1 MSNYSKNIWFN
12 GDIVPFNEAKIHV
25 LSHCLH
31 YGTGVFEGI
40 KCYGTPKGPAVF
52 RLREHMERLI
62 NSGCNYNMKIP
73 YSVEDL
79 CKGTLDLIEANDL
92 TNSYIRPIAY
102 YGYDTLGVHPKD
114 CPVEVAIGTLD
125 WGAYVGKDAL
135 KKGAHITMSPW
146 KKYQSKSFPASTKSS
161 GTYLNSLLAVQDAKS
176 RGFDEAL
183 LLNLDGTIAEGSG
196 QNFFIIKD
204 GIFHTNDKN
213 ANILMGITRE
223 TVLTLIKDL
232 GMEYKIADI
241 TEDDLYNADEAFFT
255 GSASEVTP
263 IRKIDDHAFS
273 EGKAGELTLKIQ
285 DLYYNIVRGE
295 NMKYESW
302 LTYVQNSFST
312 L

>member
-1 MSNYSKNIWFN
+1 MSDYSKNIWFE
-12 GDIVPFNEAKIHV
+12 GKIVPFSEGKIHI
-25 LSHCLH
+25 LSHCIH

-40 KCYGTPKGPAVF
+40 KCYNTPKGPAVF
-52 RLREHMERLI
+52 KLKEHMERLHQ
-62 NSGCNYNMKIP
+62 SASNYNMKIP

-79 CKGTLDLIEANDL
+79 CQGTIDLISANNL
-92 TNSYIRPIAY
+92 TDSYIRPIAY

-114 CPVEVAIGTLD
+114 CPVQVTIGTLN
-125 WGAYVGKDAL
+125 WGAYVGKDAI
-135 KKGAHITMSPW
+135 KKGAHITISPW

-183 LLNLDGTIAEGSG
+183 LLNLDNTVAEGSG

-223 TVLTLIKDL
+223 TVLSLIKDL
-232 GMEYKIADI
+232 GMQYKIQDI
-241 TEDDLYNADEAFFT
+241 SLDDLYSADEAFFT

-263 IRKIDDHAFS
+263 IRKIDDHEFGDGTA
-273 EGKAGELTLKIQ
+273 GKLTLEIQ
-285 DLYYNIVRGE
+285 SLYYDIVRGKKPE
-295 NMKYESW
+295 YDSW
-302 LTYVQNSFST
+302 LSYVK
-312 L
+312 

>member
-12 GDIVPFNEAKIHV
+12 GEVIPFNKAKVHI
-25 LSHCLH
+25 LSHCIH

-40 KCYGTPKGPAVF
+40 KCYNTPKGPAVF
-52 RLREHMERLI
+52 KLTEHMERLHKSA
-62 NSGCNYNMKIP
+62 NNYKMNIP
-73 YSVEDL
+73 YSVKEL
-79 CKGTLDLIEANDL
+79 CDGTIKLIKENEL
-92 TNSYIRPIAY
+92 NNCYIRPIAY

-125 WGAYVGKDAL
+125 WGAYVGKEAL
-135 KKGAHITMSPW
+135 KRGAKITISPW

-183 LLNLDGTIAEGSG
+183 LLNLDDTVAEGSG
-196 QNFFIIKD
+196 QNFFIVKD

-223 TVLTLIKDL
+223 TVLNLINDL
-232 GMEYKIADI
+232 GMKYKIADI
-241 TEDDLYNADEAFFT
+241 TQQDLFNADEAFFT

-263 IRKIDDHAFS
+263 IRKIDNHIFS
-273 EGKAGELTLKIQ
+273 GGKAGKLTLKIQ
-285 DLYYNIVRGE
+285 ELYYDIVRGKNE
-295 NMKYESW
+295 KYDSW
-302 LTYVQNSFST
+302 LTYVN
-312 L
+312 